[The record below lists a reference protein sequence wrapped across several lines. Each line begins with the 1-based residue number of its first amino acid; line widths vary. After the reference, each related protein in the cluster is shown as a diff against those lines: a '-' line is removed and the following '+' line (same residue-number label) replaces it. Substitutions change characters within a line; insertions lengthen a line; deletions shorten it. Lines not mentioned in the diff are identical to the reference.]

1 MTPDMSDD
9 ERQAAL
15 EVRPSANEPGA
26 LVTQLLTAIRELTIV
41 PMPGA
46 DDDARGESALFY
58 PAVGLALGGV
68 GLGVYGWLPAGM
80 PSGVRATLIVG
91 LLAVLS
97 GGRHL
102 AGVART
108 ATVPGSP
115 SDGAIS
121 ARGIGVAAALVLMQI
136 WLLAGLTGGAL
147 IAGLLFAP
155 TLSRWSMVAFAF
167 GSRTV
172 RGGTIDDLALRGMK
186 FREFAGA
193 SVLALGVTLT
203 YTEAWGLVVILAV
216 GVFAIGSRVLA
227 HTAWGGVTRPLV
239 DTVGVCNETIA
250 LAMFAL
256 ANG

>member
-1 MTPDMSDD
+1 MTPDMSND
-9 ERQAAL
+9 EQQAAL
-15 EVRPSANEPGA
+15 EARPSANEPAA
-26 LVTQLLTAIRELTIV
+26 LVVQLLTAIRELTIV

-46 DDDARGESALFY
+46 DDEARGESALFF
-58 PAVGLALGGV
+58 PVVGLALGAVALAVSDG
-68 GLGVYGWLPAGM
+68 LPAAM
-80 PSGVRATLIVG
+80 PSTVRAMLLVG
-91 LLAVLS
+91 VLAVLS

-102 AGVART
+102 GGVART
-108 ATVPGSP
+108 ATAPGCGN
-115 SDGAIS
+115 DGAIR
-121 ARGIGVAAALVLMQI
+121 ARGVAVAAALLLAQI
-136 WLLAGLTGGAL
+136 SVLAGLTGGAL

-172 RGGTIDDLALRGMK
+172 RGGTADDLALRGMK

-193 SVLALGVTLT
+193 SVMALGVTLT

-216 GVFAIGSRVLA
+216 GVFAIGSRVVA
-227 HTAWGGVTRPLV
+227 HSVWGGVTRPLV

-250 LAMFAL
+250 LGMFAL